1 MRTATIKQPRK
12 DGPQAV
18 PSIESFVQGPAD
30 AGDVV
35 KLSVRLPEEL
45 HRRMKISVAA
55 AKGDSIQDRIVRL
68 IEADL
73 AAEDAQR
80 QSGKAA

>member
-1 MRTATIKQPRK
+1 MRAATIKQPRK
-12 DGPQAV
+12 DAAQPA
-18 PSIESFVQGPAD
+18 PTLASFVQGPTD
-30 AGDVV
+30 AGEIV

-73 AAEDAQR
+73 AAEEANAR
-80 QSGKAA
+80 AGKAA